1 MSAAPDPKL
10 RLRHLAVAFACT
22 AFVVGMVGMA
32 YAAVP
37 LYQLFCRVT
46 GFGGA
51 TWVAEAAPD
60 RKLERTIRVR
70 FDANVAPG
78 LPWDF
83 RPEQPEV
90 EVKLGETKLVYYRAH
105 NRSRLPTTGIASYN
119 VTPGAT
125 GTYFAKLQC
134 FCFEQQTLQPGES
147 LEMPVVFFVDPA
159 LAEDGTLDRLR
170 LITLSYTFFAAKP
183 PASPVAAA
191 GAVRP
196 SL

>member
-1 MSAAPDPKL
+1 MIDGPDL
-10 RLRHLAVAFACT
+10 RLRHLAVAFGCL
-22 AFVVGMVGMA
+22 AFVAGMIGMA

-37 LYQLFCRVT
+37 LYALFCRVT

-51 TWVAEAAPD
+51 TWVAEKAPEQQ
-60 RKLERTIRVR
+60 LERTIRVR

-83 RPEQPEV
+83 RPEQPEI
-90 EVKLGETKLVYYRAH
+90 EVKLGETKLVYYRVT
-105 NRSRLPTTGIASYN
+105 NRSQAATTGIASYN
-119 VTPGAT
+119 VTPGAS
-125 GTYFAKLQC
+125 GTYFAKMQC
-134 FCFEQQTLQPGES
+134 FCFSNQTLQPGES
-147 LEMPVVFFVDPA
+147 LDMPVVFFVDPS
-159 LAEDGTLDRLR
+159 LTEDRTLDRLR
-170 LITLSYTFFAAKP
+170 LITLSYTFFAAKE

>member
-1 MSAAPDPKL
+1 MSAAPDSRL
-10 RLRHLAVAFACT
+10 RARHLAVALGCA
-22 AFVVGMVGMA
+22 AFVAGMVGMA

-37 LYQLFCRVT
+37 LYALFCSVT

-51 TWVAEAAPD
+51 TWVAEKAPEK
-60 RKLERTIRVR
+60 KLERTVRVR

-83 RPEQPEV
+83 RPEQTEV
-90 EVKLGETKLVYYRAH
+90 EVELGETRLVYYRVQ
-105 NRSRLPTTGIASYN
+105 NRSRTATTGIASYN

-134 FCFEQQTLQPGES
+134 FCFTDQTLQPGES
-147 LEMPVVFFVDPA
+147 LEMPVVFFVDPTM
-159 LAEDGTLDRLR
+159 AEDRTLDRLR
-170 LITLSYTFFAAKP
+170 TITLSYTFFAAKQ
-183 PASPVAAA
+183 PAKPVAAA